1 MHRRPSR
8 PRPRAAV
15 AAALT
20 VLATLTLA
28 GCSGGDDDAP
38 APAAAGSSAGAA
50 APLATRASLGEVVGK
65 LTPARRTQ
73 ALDGV
78 QEVVDGWLDAAFTAA
93 SYPRSDFDDAFPGF
107 TPGAARAAARDLDK
121 VTPASIADR
130 IDGLVATRRTL
141 AVDLLATRG
150 VARTATA
157 RVRLDYTTTGDTEVA
172 RTVLGRLFLG
182 WDDGWTV
189 FGYDLAQGKT
199 PAKKDRA
206 GSPSGSASDSASA
219 DPSPTSEGS
228 AS

>member
-15 AAALT
+15 AAAAT

-28 GCSGGDDDAP
+28 GCSGDDDAP
-38 APAAAGSSAGAA
+38 APAAGSSSATAP
-50 APLATRASLGEVVGK
+50 APLETRATVGEVVGK
-65 LTPARRTQ
+65 LAPERRTQ

-78 QEVVDGWLDAAFTAA
+78 QEVVDGWLDAAFTAG
-93 SYPRSDFDDAFPGF
+93 SYPRTDFDDAFPGF

-172 RTVLGRLFLG
+172 RTVLGRLFLS
-182 WDDGWTV
+182 WDDGWSV
-189 FGYDLAQGKT
+189 FGYDLAQGTT
-199 PAKKDRA
+199 PATKDRA
-206 GSPSGSASDSASA
+206 GGASASASA